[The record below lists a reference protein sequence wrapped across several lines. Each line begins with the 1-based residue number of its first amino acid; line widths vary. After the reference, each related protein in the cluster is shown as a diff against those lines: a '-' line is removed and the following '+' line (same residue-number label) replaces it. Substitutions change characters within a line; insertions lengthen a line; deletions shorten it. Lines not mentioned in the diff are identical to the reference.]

1 MWIAVGWA
9 WFVPVTYTASDC
21 STQTATL
28 TMSKAGTYVSDPF
41 AGDFPETLYLK
52 SASIRPQY
60 TPPGWPVG
68 GSDPSFCGYAY
79 QTGGGPG
86 DFFLPSPCPLSYQ
99 PGGQLSVPFDL
110 PTTISIQ
117 RYA

>member
-1 MWIAVGWA
+1 MKISIGWA
-9 WFVPVTYTASDC
+9 WFVPVTF
-21 STQTATL
+21 TQCGNTSNLTL

-41 AGDFPETLYLK
+41 VGAFPQTLYLK

-60 TPPGWPVG
+60 TPPGWPPT
-68 GSDPSFCGYAY
+68 GSDPSFCGWPY
-79 QTGGGPG
+79 QTGGNPG
-86 DFFLPSPCPLSYQ
+86 DFFLPSPCQLSHQ
-99 PGGQLSVPFDL
+99 TNGQLTVPFDI